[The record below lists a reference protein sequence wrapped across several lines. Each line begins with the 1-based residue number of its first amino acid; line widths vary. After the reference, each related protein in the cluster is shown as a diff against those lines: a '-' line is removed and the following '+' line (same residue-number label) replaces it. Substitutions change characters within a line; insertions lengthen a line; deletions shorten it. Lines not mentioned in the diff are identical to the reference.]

1 MRYTTIFKGQVRSL
15 FRDPMAL
22 FMSFIPLI
30 LYFIVKFGIPALSLY
45 VDKWVDLV
53 PHYAFIHLI
62 FYMMTPTMLGIVLGL
77 LLMDERDMDVLSFI
91 DITPFKLSN
100 YIIFKSVIGCL
111 IGFFVNLLLALF
123 IGDGITLNI
132 IFTLLLA
139 SLLVP
144 FFAFFIFAFSKNKVE
159 GLTFGKLSTFVII
172 GAIVPYFSDSVFV
185 NLLGV
190 LPSFWIYKI
199 FYSENQVL
207 SLIFFLIGIT
217 VTLIYIWL
225 LKVKSKMSI

>member
-1 MRYTTIFKGQVRSL
+1 MKYLKIFKGQVRSL

-22 FMSFIPLI
+22 FMSFIPLM
-30 LYFIVKFGIPALSLY
+30 LYFIVKFGIPALANY
-45 VDKWVDLV
+45 IEKWVDLV
-53 PHYAFIHLI
+53 PHFSFIYLI

-100 YIIFKSVIGCL
+100 YIIFKSVIGCI
-111 IGFFVNLLLALF
+111 IGFLVNLLLALLIGEIITVSLIF
-123 IGDGITLNI
+123 I
-132 IFTLLLA
+132 LLLS

-172 GAIVPYFSDSVFV
+172 GAVVPYFSDTVFV

-190 LPSFWIYKI
+190 LPTFWIYKI
-199 FYSENQVL
+199 FYSESFL
-207 SLIFFLIGIT
+207 FSLIFFLIGTAI
-217 VTLIYIWL
+217 TLIYIWL
-225 LKVKSKMSI
+225 LKVRSKTYK